1 VTVLFFEEARKNAC
15 FEKKCDFF
23 GGRGFPLAALRGGS
37 TLREQGRSF
46 LVVMKTKL

>member
-1 VTVLFFEEARKNAC
+1 VTVLFFEEAQ
-15 FEKKCDFF
+15 KKRVLNKCEFF
-23 GGRGFPLAALRGGS
+23 GGRGLPLVAPEGGS

>member
-1 VTVLFFEEARKNAC
+1 VIVLFFEEARKMRVL
-15 FEKKCDFF
+15 KKCEFF
-23 GGRGFPLAALRGGS
+23 GDRGFPLAAPEGGS

>member
-1 VTVLFFEEARKNAC
+1 LKKLEKMRVL
-15 FEKKCDFF
+15 KKCEFF
-23 GGRGFPLAALRGGS
+23 GGRGFPLAAPKGGL